1 MIALR
6 QGGGCSS
13 LALERA
19 ILSVAIPPPATWCSR
34 ADDGTAEREKGVLI
48 EGEFQKTLP
57 GQRNFGSAGKV
68 LFSAPKPF
76 APIFPQP
83 FLPVTATLCHPGR
96 KCLDGV
102 L

>member
-1 MIALR
+1 VIVLR

-19 ILSVAIPPPATWCSR
+19 ILSVAIPPPATWSSR

-68 LFSAPKPF
+68 FFQLPNHSPRFPATVF
-76 APIFPQP
+76 ASDRNLVPSR
-83 FLPVTATLCHPGR
+83 A
-96 KCLDGV
+96 
-102 L
+102 